1 MENALTTK
9 PYDTFTDRLTHIKS
23 HLAGGFSIEHKV
35 DHIKN
40 GTGDPQA
47 CVRGLRS
54 HSLASAM
61 NAWFGDKDL
70 TATRQWFRESAR
82 LQSMALEM
90 KKADLRG
97 AGAWDSEL
105 LTPLVANDKE
115 LLDWFATH
123 DFMFN
128 KERSEDSKTA
138 DFLTYQAYLALR
150 GDWARL
156 EARCDEVIANPPKA
170 KYLQDSLVDHQFYR
184 ALARGDEAGM
194 QTAIAVLLTPK
205 MLKARE
211 DSESGFTQDLISTRA
226 VIYTKLAWRH
236 GFRFDPGSPLVPSEW
251 LPLDP
256 APPWP
261 SPYGI

>member
-1 MENALTTK
+1 MTNKTSYVPK
-9 PYDTFTDRLTHIKS
+9 DRLTHIQS
-23 HLAGGFSIEHKV
+23 HLVGGFDEGCV
-35 DHIKN
+35 RHIQN
-40 GTGDPQA
+40 GTGNPYGCA
-47 CVRGLRS
+47 LLLGS

-70 TATRQWFRESAR
+70 TSTRQWFREWAR
-82 LQSMALEM
+82 LQRMAYEI
-90 KKADLRG
+90 DLDPRG
-97 AGAWDSEL
+97 PGSWTSNLIAA
-105 LTPLVANDKE
+105 LVSNDKE
-115 LLDWFATH
+115 LLDWFATN

-128 KERSEDSKTA
+128 KERAEDSRTG

-150 GDWARL
+150 GDWTRL

-184 ALARGDEAGM
+184 ALARGDKAGM
-194 QTAIAVLLTPK
+194 QAAIASLLTPK